1 MRHNQQFHMLSAPPP
16 EVVVVEVEAVVDE
29 VAVEEAEEAKIKTP
43 PPLKTKGNLNG
54 QPPSIL
60 TVPQLMHVLTIIL
73 MAVKLFIVLTLWS
86 VAGHTSLHI
95 LVKSLCPNDL
105 LVSLMLP
112 IQK

>member
-43 PPLKTKGNLNG
+43 PPLKTRGNPSG

-73 MAVKLFIVLTLWS
+73 MAALRNIVPIPS
-86 VAGHTSLHI
+86 AVDGRTSHPT
-95 LVKSLCPNDL
+95 LVKSLSTTNDF
-105 LVSLMLP
+105 
-112 IQK
+112 